1 METPKALDLAR
12 GKGYDLVEV
21 SSISKP
27 PVCRLLD
34 FTKYKYKKDKQIRK
48 HKAHQKRR
56 EIKGIRLSLRIGPH
70 DLKFKAERAEKF
82 LSQGHGVKVELIL
95 KGREHAHTDLARDI
109 MKNFSK
115 MIEKAEVEQ
124 EPKKQ
129 GNRIIMILR
138 GKE

>member
-1 METPKALDLAR
+1 METPKALDLAKE
-12 GKGYDLVEV
+12 KGYDLVEV
-21 SSISKP
+21 SSKSKP

-34 FTKYKYKKDKQIRK
+34 YNKYKYKRDKQMRK

-70 DLKFKAERAEKF
+70 DLRFKAERAEKF
-82 LSQGHGVKVELIL
+82 LSQRYKVKVELIL

-115 MIEKAEVEQ
+115 MVEKAEVEQ

-129 GNRIIMILR
+129 GNQIIMILKR
-138 GKE
+138 KE